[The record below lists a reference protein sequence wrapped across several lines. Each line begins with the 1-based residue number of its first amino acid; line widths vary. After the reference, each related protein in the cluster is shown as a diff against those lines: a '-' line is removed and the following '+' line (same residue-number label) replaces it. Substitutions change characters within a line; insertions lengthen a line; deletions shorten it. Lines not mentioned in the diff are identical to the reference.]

1 MLFGDTYNMIASP
14 VEAELKDK
22 GSRFVAFAYPVT
34 TEEEVKQII
43 ASLKKDHFGA
53 NHHCYAYVL
62 GFDAAIQK
70 SNDDREPSNTAGKP
84 ILRVVLSKQL
94 TNTLVVVVR
103 YFGGKLL
110 GVPGLIQAYGG
121 AATLALEK
129 ATIIQKIITE
139 RHELVFDY
147 AAENEAF
154 RLIKQ
159 YGLKVLSHVHSE
171 KITLIFEVRK
181 TEAEKVIKAVKSN
194 HLFETTFISEQ

>member
-22 GSRFVAFAYPVT
+22 GSSFLAFAYSIKN
-34 TEEEVKQII
+34 EEEAKQFI
-43 ASLKKDHFGA
+43 ANLKRVHFGA
-53 NHHCYAYVL
+53 NHHCYAFVL
-62 GFDAAIQK
+62 GFDGAIQK

-84 ILRVVLSKQL
+84 ILRGILAKQL

-121 AATLALEK
+121 AATQALDK
-129 ATIIQKIITE
+129 ATIVQKIITE
-139 RHELVFDY
+139 KHELVFDY
-147 AAENEAF
+147 ATENEAF

-159 YGLKVLSHVHSE
+159 YGLKVLSHIHSE

-181 TEAEKVIKAVKSN
+181 TDAEKVINAIKNN